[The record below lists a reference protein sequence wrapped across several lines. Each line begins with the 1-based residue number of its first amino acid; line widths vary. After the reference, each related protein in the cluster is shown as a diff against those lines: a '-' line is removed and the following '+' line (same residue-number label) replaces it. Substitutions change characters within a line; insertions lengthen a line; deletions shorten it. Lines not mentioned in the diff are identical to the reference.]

1 MTQQF
6 RFFPSPPLFSR
17 FSARKIYG
25 LPIFPGKKRK
35 KEKKF
40 ESEARPFPPPPPP
53 PLSRWENGAA
63 VNVRRLAFLFFFFW
77 ETEEEINV
85 CRCEEGR
92 ARH

>member
-6 RFFPSPPLFSR
+6 RFFLSPPFFSR

-25 LPIFPGKKRK
+25 LPIFPEKREKKK
-35 KEKKF
+35 KKF
-40 ESEARPFPPPPPP
+40 ESEARPFPP